1 MRIALIA
8 AGAGGMYCGSCL
20 RDDMLA
26 RALRAAGEDVF
37 VIPTYTPLRTE
48 SGDEPDAPI
57 FLGGINVYLQQHSG
71 VFRHTPRWID
81 GLLDYEPLLRA
92 ATKNAGDADPRTL
105 VDLTLSL
112 LEGEHG
118 RQKKE
123 IDRLVRFL
131 RDKIRPDI
139 VNLPNALFLGLARRM
154 REELGVPIV
163 CSLTGS
169 DVFVDQMEPKDRERV
184 RQSIGRRCEQIDAFI
199 ATSNFYADYI
209 AEYYGLSREKV
220 RVVPIG
226 IDLTGYESERPRR
239 EPERPFTIGFLARV
253 CRQKGLHVL
262 ADAFVELRRREGA
275 AACRLRVAG
284 YVSRRDR
291 AYLAE
296 IERRLATGGC
306 AEHFEYVG
314 EVDRAGKLAFL
325 RSLDILSVPTS
336 FLEPKG
342 LYVLEA
348 MAAGVPVVQPAH
360 GSFPELIDAT
370 GGGVLVEPNNPQA
383 LAGALGELMDDRA
396 RRNELA
402 ARGMAAVHKSFSAAR
417 MAEATLDIYKQVLAQ
432 SK

>member
-26 RALRAAGEDVF
+26 HALRAAGEDVF

-48 SGDEPDAPI
+48 SGDDPDAPV

-71 VFRHTPRWID
+71 IFRHTPRWID

-123 IDRLVRFL
+123 VDRLVQFL
-131 RDKIRPDI
+131 RDEIRPDI

-154 REELGVPIV
+154 REELGVPVV
-163 CSLTGS
+163 CSMTGS
-169 DVFVDQMEPKDRERV
+169 DIFVDEMASADQERV
-184 RQSIGRRCEQIDAFI
+184 KQAVRRRSEQVDAFI
-199 ATSNFYADYI
+199 ATSRFYADYI
-209 AEYYGLSREKV
+209 AEYYGLTPEKM

-226 IDLTGYESERPRR
+226 IDLTGYATGRARP
-239 EPERPFTIGFLARV
+239 EPKRPFTIGFLARI

-262 ADAFVELRRREGA
+262 ADAFVALTRRSGA
-275 AACRLRVAG
+275 AVCRVRVAG
-284 YVSRRDR
+284 YLSRRDR

-296 IERRLATGGC
+296 IERRLAAGGC
-306 AEHFEYVG
+306 AERFEYVG

-325 RSLDILSVPTS
+325 RTIDVLSVPTT

-348 MAAGVPVVQPAH
+348 LASGVPVVQPAH
-360 GSFPELIDAT
+360 GSFPELINAT

-383 LAGALGELMDDRA
+383 LARALGELMNDSA
-396 RRNELA
+396 RRDELA
-402 ARGMAAVHKSFSAAR
+402 ARGTEAVHKSFSAAR
-417 MAEATLDIYKQVLAQ
+417 MAAATLDIYKQVLAQ

>member
-8 AGAGGMYCGSCL
+8 AGAGRMYCGSCL

-26 RALRAAGEDVF
+26 RALREAGEDVF

-48 SGDEPDAPI
+48 SGDDPDAPI

-92 ATKNAGDADPRTL
+92 ATKNAGDADPGAL

-112 LEGEHG
+112 LEGERG

-131 RDKIRPDI
+131 RDEIRPDI

-163 CSLTGS
+163 CSMTGS
-169 DVFVDQMEPKDRERV
+169 DVFVDQMKSEDQERV
-184 RQSIGRRCEQIDAFI
+184 KRSIGRRSEQVDAFI
-199 ATSNFYADYI
+199 ATSNFYVEYI
-209 AEYYGLSREKV
+209 AEYYGLPREKMH
-220 RVVPIG
+220 VVPIG
-226 IDLTGYESERPRR
+226 IDLTGYESAPLRH
-239 EPERPFTIGFLARV
+239 EPERPFTIGFLARI
-253 CRQKGLHVL
+253 CQQKGLHVL
-262 ADAFVELRRREGA
+262 ADAFVALTRQSDA

-284 YVSRRDR
+284 YMSRRNR
-291 AYLAE
+291 GYLAE
-296 IERRLATGGC
+296 IERRLAAGGC
-306 AEHFEYVG
+306 AEQFEYVG

-325 RSLDILSVPTS
+325 RSLDVLSVPTT

-370 GGGVLVEPNNPQA
+370 GGGVLVPPDDPEA
-383 LAGALGELMDDRA
+383 LAGALAGLMNNPA
-396 RRNELA
+396 RRDELA
-402 ARGMAAVHKSFSAAR
+402 ARGSEAVHNLFSAAR
-417 MAEATLDIYKQVLAQ
+417 MAAATLEIYKQVLAQ